1 MTCIPKVLIALVVS
15 LPVVSVAN
23 AQAPATAFDGQ
34 YTGMS
39 AQVSKANEV
48 APRCPGERTPDAL
61 SIANGVISSTGA
73 SRWSGTVSPQ
83 GAVVVRNRA
92 HQLVNG
98 TIDAQGTL
106 TGEYHGPACNVT
118 YVWRKQ

>member
-1 MTCIPKVLIALVVS
+1 MSGIAKVLLVLIGAAVGGS
-15 LPVVSVAN
+15 IAN

-34 YTGMS
+34 YGGVS
-39 AQVSKANEV
+39 AQVSKANQSI
-48 APRCPGERTPDAL
+48 PKCPGERTPDAL
-61 SIANGVISSTGA
+61 SIAGGTINSSGA
-73 SRWSGTVSPQ
+73 SRWTGTVSSQ
-83 GAVVVRNRA
+83 GVVVVRNRL

-98 TIDAQGTL
+98 NIDAQGTL